1 MLRRVLK
8 TRRDGCQ
15 RRKVRRGRRYVPHAD
30 LQSTG
35 NVSFEEV
42 KNAYPRTKGEMAQ
55 VDSRA
60 GGRFASFSA
69 LYR

>member
-1 MLRRVLK
+1 MSEAE
-8 TRRDGCQ
+8 GA
-15 RRKVRRGRRYVPHAD
+15 KVGTNGFVHYVRGRRYVPHAD